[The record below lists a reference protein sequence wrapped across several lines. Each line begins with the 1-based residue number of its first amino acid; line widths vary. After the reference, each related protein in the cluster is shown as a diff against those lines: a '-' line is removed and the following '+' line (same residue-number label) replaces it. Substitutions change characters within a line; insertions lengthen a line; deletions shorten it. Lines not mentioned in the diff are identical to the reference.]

1 MFIHFEDLWE
11 ECEKLHQG
19 SNSIDVST
27 IIDELLM
34 KLKLYKMLDN
44 KIQTEDQQL
53 AKSRLLG
60 EILLTITKISL
71 TDNINVFNALVT
83 AYNFH
88 NN

>member
-1 MFIHFEDLWE
+1 MPIHFEDLWE
-11 ECEKLHQG
+11 QCEKLHQE
-19 SNSIDVST
+19 SNSNDVSI

-34 KLKLYKMLDN
+34 KLKLYKMLDD
-44 KIQTEDQQL
+44 KIKTEDQLL

-71 TDNINVFNALVT
+71 KDNINVFDALVT

-88 NN
+88 N

>member
-1 MFIHFEDLWE
+1 MSVHFEDLWE
-11 ECEKLHQG
+11 QCEKLHQE
-19 SNSIDVST
+19 SNSTDVSI

-34 KLKLYKMLDN
+34 KLKLYKMLDD
-44 KIQTEDQQL
+44 KIKTEDQLL

-71 TDNINVFNALVT
+71 KDNINVFDALVT

-88 NN
+88 N

>member
-1 MFIHFEDLWE
+1 MPVHFEDLWE
-11 ECEKLHQG
+11 QCEKLHQE
-19 SNSIDVST
+19 SNSTDVSI

-34 KLKLYKMLDN
+34 KLKLYKMLDD
-44 KIQTEDQQL
+44 KIKTEDQLL

-71 TDNINVFNALVT
+71 KDNINVFDALVT

-88 NN
+88 N

>member
-1 MFIHFEDLWE
+1 MPIHFEDLWE
-11 ECEKLHQG
+11 QCEKLHQE
-19 SNSIDVST
+19 SNSTDVSI

-34 KLKLYKMLDN
+34 KLKLYKMLDD
-44 KIQTEDQQL
+44 KIKTEDQLL

-71 TDNINVFNALVT
+71 KDNINVFDALAT

-88 NN
+88 N